1 MTFRQKN
8 SGMERGSVP
17 LYYLFVHFFFIGSTQ
32 NIVYADLVK
41 VGQGAQYMRRNHPL
55 PAFIVGVCSLG
66 YIDCLTYLGLCQV
79 MIFP

>member
-17 LYYLFVHFFFIGSTQ
+17 LYYLLVHFFFIGSTQ

-41 VGQGAQYMRRNHPL
+41 VGQGTQYMGRNHPL
-55 PAFIVGVCSLG
+55 PAFIVGVCSLR
-66 YIDCLTYLGLCQV
+66 YIDCLTYLSLCQI